1 MSQSGPILRCARAA
15 VVLLVLVSGTS
26 LADRQIR
33 TERVSF
39 ERGPPQRDGRLPAR
53 DDRRWR
59 WRYDPAGDRHSCAG
73 VKRQG
78 QGAAIVTITRPDGR
92 SRTIF
97 FETGR
102 VTGYDQSEA
111 DSGKLSVSRQG
122 DLNIIQIGP
131 ECYEIPDALPFG
143 G

>member
-1 MSQSGPILRCARAA
+1 VPPSYSSCLFREPASLTGRYGPSGSASSAARRNETADYRLEMIIDGGA
-15 VVLLVLVSGTS
+15 DTTPQGTG
-26 LADRQIR
+26 
-33 TERVSF
+33 T
-39 ERGPPQRDGRLPAR
+39 
-53 DDRRWR
+53 
-59 WRYDPAGDRHSCAG
+59 AGAG

-102 VTGYDQSEA
+102 VTGYDQGEA